1 MGVYNDFEFV
11 CVCVFVLCVG
21 VCERDREG
29 GCKIGKPLSAPVSGF
44 KQRKLELK
52 GGFQR

>member
-1 MGVYNDFEFV
+1 MYTTILSL